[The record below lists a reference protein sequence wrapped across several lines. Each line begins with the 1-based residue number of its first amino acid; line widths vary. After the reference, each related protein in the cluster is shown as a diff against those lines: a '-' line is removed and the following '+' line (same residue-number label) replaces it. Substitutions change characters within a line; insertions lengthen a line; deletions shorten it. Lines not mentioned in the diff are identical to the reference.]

1 MIQEQRGGEDLR
13 ACLFTMVFPGAM
25 PCAFVLGGLMIEGQR
40 SQMTESEIQSLM
52 VIASGLI
59 VLVPLWLWAAVS
71 SVKAASQARAVALP
85 LGQ

>member
-1 MIQEQRGGEDLR
+1 
-13 ACLFTMVFPGAM
+13 MVFPGAM

-71 SVKAASQARAVALP
+71 SVKAASQARAVALAV
-85 LGQ
+85 GQ

>member
-1 MIQEQRGGEDLR
+1 
-13 ACLFTMVFPGAM
+13 
-25 PCAFVLGGLMIEGQR
+25 MIEGQR

-71 SVKAASQARAVALP
+71 SVKAASQARAVALAV
-85 LGQ
+85 GQ

>member
-1 MIQEQRGGEDLR
+1 MQEQRGGKDRR
-13 ACLFTMVFPGAM
+13 AWLLTMVFPGAM

-71 SVKAASQARAVALP
+71 SVKAASQARAVALAV
-85 LGQ
+85 GQ